1 MKINF
6 YGKFLKNEKI
16 ALNNALDIFEHFF
29 PLNNNIFVELHSINK
44 TESKALN
51 MKYFN
56 KNHSTDVITLPI
68 FKDYKN
74 LLKSNLKEN
83 VVLGDIFISK
93 EDLKINAKK
102 YEKSLIEELQLV
114 LVHGLLHLLG
124 FSHKQETKLKTYEE
138 KILSKLWNER

>member
-1 MKINF
+1 
-6 YGKFLKNEKI
+6 
-16 ALNNALDIFEHFF
+16 
-29 PLNNNIFVELHSINK
+29 
-44 TESKALN
+44 
-51 MKYFN
+51 
-56 KNHSTDVITLPI
+56 LPI

-74 LLKSNLKEN
+74 LLKSNFKEV

-124 FSHKQETKLKTYEE
+124 FSHNQETKLKTYEE

>member
-16 ALNNALDIFEHFF
+16 ALNDALDIFEHFF
-29 PLNNNIFVELHSINK
+29 PLNNNIFVDLHSINK

-51 MKYFN
+51 IKYFK

-74 LLKSNLKEN
+74 LLESNLNED

-138 KILSKLWNER
+138 IILSKLWNER

>member
-16 ALNNALDIFEHFF
+16 ALNDALDIFEHFF

-51 MKYFN
+51 IKYFK

-74 LLKSNLKEN
+74 LLESNLNED

>member
-16 ALNNALDIFEHFF
+16 ALNDALDIFEHFF

-51 MKYFN
+51 IKYFK

-74 LLKSNLKEN
+74 LLKSNLKGD

-124 FSHKQETKLKTYEE
+124 FSHNQETKLKTYEE

>member
-1 MKINF
+1 LKINF

-16 ALNNALDIFEHFF
+16 ALNDALDIFEHFF
-29 PLNNNIFVELHSINK
+29 PLNNNFFVELHSINK

-51 MKYFN
+51 IKYFN

-124 FSHKQETKLKTYEE
+124 FSHNQETKLKTYEE

>member
-1 MKINF
+1 LKINF

-16 ALNNALDIFEHFF
+16 ALNDALDIFEDFF

-124 FSHKQETKLKTYEE
+124 FSHNQETKLKTYEE

>member
-1 MKINF
+1 LKINF

-16 ALNNALDIFEHFF
+16 ALNDALDIFEHFF

-51 MKYFN
+51 IKYFN

-124 FSHKQETKLKTYEE
+124 FSHNQETKLKTYEE

>member
-16 ALNNALDIFEHFF
+16 ALIDALDIFEDFF
-29 PLNNNIFVELHSINK
+29 PLSNNIFVELHSINK

-51 MKYFN
+51 IKYFK

-74 LLKSNLKEN
+74 LLKSNFKEV

-124 FSHKQETKLKTYEE
+124 FSHNQETKLKTYEE

>member
-6 YGKFLKNEKI
+6 YGKFSKNEKI

-29 PLNNNIFVELHSINK
+29 PLNNNIFVEIHSINK

-51 MKYFN
+51 IKYFK

-74 LLKSNLKEN
+74 LLKSNLKGD

-124 FSHKQETKLKTYEE
+124 FSHNQETKLKTYEE
-138 KILSKLWNER
+138 KILSKLWNEI

>member
-16 ALNNALDIFEHFF
+16 ALNDALDIFEDFF
-29 PLNNNIFVELHSINK
+29 PLNNNIFVDLHSINK
-44 TESKALN
+44 KESKNLN
-51 MKYFN
+51 NDYFG
-56 KNHSTDVITLPI
+56 KNYSTDVITLPI
-68 FKDYKN
+68 FKDYKS
-74 LLKSNLKEN
+74 LLNSNFKEI
-83 VVLGDIFISK
+83 VVLGDIFICK
-93 EDLKINAKK
+93 DDLKINAKK

-124 FSHKQETKLKTYEE
+124 FSHNQETKLKTYEE

>member
-1 MKINF
+1 MEINF

-16 ALNNALDIFEHFF
+16 ALNDALKTFEHFF
-29 PLNNNIFVELHSINK
+29 PLNNNIFVEIHSINK

-51 MKYFN
+51 IKYFK

-68 FKDYKN
+68 FKNYIE
-74 LLKSNLKEN
+74 LLNSNFKEN
-83 VVLGDIFISK
+83 VVLGDIFICK
-93 EDLKINAKK
+93 EVLKINAKK

-124 FSHKQETKLKTYEE
+124 FSHNQETKLKTYEE
-138 KILSKLWNER
+138 KILSKLWNEI

>member
-16 ALNNALDIFEHFF
+16 ALNDALDIFEHFF

-124 FSHKQETKLKTYEE
+124 FSHNQETKLKTYEE

>member
-16 ALNNALDIFEHFF
+16 ALNDALDIFEHFF

-51 MKYFN
+51 IKYFN

-74 LLKSNLKEN
+74 LLESNLNED

-124 FSHKQETKLKTYEE
+124 FSHNQETKLKTYEE

>member
-1 MKINF
+1 LKINF

-16 ALNNALDIFEHFF
+16 ALNDALDIFEHFF
-29 PLNNNIFVELHSINK
+29 PLNNNIFVEIHSINK

-51 MKYFN
+51 IKYFK

-68 FKDYKN
+68 FKDYRN
-74 LLKSNLKEN
+74 LLESNLNED

-138 KILSKLWNER
+138 KILNKLWNER

>member
-16 ALNNALDIFEHFF
+16 ALNDALDIFEHFF

-93 EDLKINAKK
+93 EDLIINAKK

-124 FSHKQETKLKTYEE
+124 FSHNQETKLKTYEE

>member
-16 ALNNALDIFEHFF
+16 ALNDALDIFEHFF

-56 KNHSTDVITLPI
+56 KNYSTDVITLPI

-124 FSHKQETKLKTYEE
+124 FSHNQETKLKTYEE

>member
-16 ALNNALDIFEHFF
+16 ALNDAINIFEHFF

-44 TESKALN
+44 KESKNLN
-51 MKYFN
+51 NEYFD
-56 KNHSTDVITLPI
+56 KNYSTDVITLPI
-68 FKDYKN
+68 FKNYKVLMN
-74 LLKSNLKEN
+74 SKFKEN
-83 VVLGDIFISK
+83 VVLGDIFICK
-93 EDLKINAKK
+93 EVLKINAKK

-124 FSHKQETKLKTYEE
+124 FSHNQETKLKTYEE
-138 KILSKLWNER
+138 KILSKLWNEI